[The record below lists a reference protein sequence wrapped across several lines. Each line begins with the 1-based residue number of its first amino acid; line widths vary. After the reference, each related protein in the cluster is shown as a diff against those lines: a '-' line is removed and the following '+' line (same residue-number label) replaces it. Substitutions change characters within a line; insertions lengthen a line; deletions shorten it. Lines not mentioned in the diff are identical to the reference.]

1 MTAQDTTP
9 QTACPRFV
17 GRACNKAVKWW
28 SLALE
33 GPRVFASQD
42 PPSQTSER
50 PITSIEG
57 ATEAFTEGG
66 GLPKGG
72 LLSPAVRDV
81 QDPHRTVF
89 SPCRDIFPIIGY
101 ARLMTRSCNEPPK
114 ERAPL
119 LLVFGDELAGRM
131 AALVRARPILIARLI
146 FCPRQSVHSIAA
158 FLYLAIDA
166 KRPDA
171 EVATIINES
180 DPRDLLRAALPGC
193 PPRLYRALDRAGD
206 RVRQRAFY
214 EKLGSVSRGL
224 FGDALL
230 NGGPLDNDRLS
241 FYESLSNMDPEMA
254 SLHAVLPESRYE
266 AEGVDALIKLIR
278 SHGALH
284 DGDLRLPMK
293 AGLPALVRRLRR
305 ALDRIPAPDPGF
317 QPTPPFR
324 LITTTAE
331 LQQIGKAFGNCVALP
346 EWNAAGHHMRLIDG
360 SGVYLT
366 ADVPPMLA
374 SLRRVGSG
382 LWLFEQM
389 AGPRNSAPPDGAKA
403 ALIRD
408 LRAAGLAIV
417 ETDPQSA
424 LSRLISHTQRRR
436 DAEDDEPDDEDDDLD
451 DAVED
456 AA

>member
-1 MTAQDTTP
+1 
-9 QTACPRFV
+9 
-17 GRACNKAVKWW
+17 
-28 SLALE
+28 
-33 GPRVFASQD
+33 
-42 PPSQTSER
+42 
-50 PITSIEG
+50 
-57 ATEAFTEGG
+57 
-66 GLPKGG
+66 
-72 LLSPAVRDV
+72 
-81 QDPHRTVF
+81 
-89 SPCRDIFPIIGY
+89 
-101 ARLMTRSCNEPPK
+101 MTRSCNEPPK

-131 AALVRARPILIARLI
+131 AALVRARPLLIARLI
-146 FCPRQSVHSIAA
+146 VGPREYIHSVGAYLHLAPDAA
-158 FLYLAIDA
+158 
-166 KRPDA
+166 RSDA
-171 EVATIINES
+171 EVAAIINES

-214 EKLGSVSRGL
+214 EKLGVLSRGV

-230 NGGPLDNDRLS
+230 NDGPLDNDRLN
-241 FYESLSNMDPEMA
+241 FYEALSTMDPGMA
-254 SLHAVLPESRYE
+254 PLRAILPESRYE

-284 DGDLRLPMK
+284 DGDLRLPAK

-305 ALDRIPAPDPGF
+305 ALDRIPAPNPGF
-317 QPTPPFR
+317 QPPPPFR

-360 SGVYLT
+360 SSVYLT
-366 ADVPPMLA
+366 ADVPPLLA

-382 LWLFEQM
+382 LWLYEQM
-389 AGPRNSAPPDGAKA
+389 AGPKNSAPPEGAKT
-403 ALIRD
+403 ALVRD
-408 LRAAGLAIV
+408 LRAAGLTIV

-424 LSRLISHTQRRR
+424 LSRLISHTRRGR
-436 DAEDDEPDDEDDDLD
+436 DAEDEYPDDEDDDRD